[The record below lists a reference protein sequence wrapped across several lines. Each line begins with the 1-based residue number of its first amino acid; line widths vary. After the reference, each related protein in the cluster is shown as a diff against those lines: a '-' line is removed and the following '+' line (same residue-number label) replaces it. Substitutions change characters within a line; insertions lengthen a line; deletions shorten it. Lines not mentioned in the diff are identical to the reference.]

1 MLRSAL
7 IGIAFSFTFWGHSL
21 VYGQESAGDTYRDLS
36 TRTPIQMTLEEREFV
51 LAEMRLFLESTQNI
65 VNGIVASNMGLVAK
79 NARKSGRAAQAG
91 MPKSLSGKLPPSF
104 KQLGSDTH
112 RKFDELALDAEQLGD
127 GEHALSQLGIVL
139 NNCVSCHSTFRIV
152 VE

>member
-1 MLRSAL
+1 MLRAA
-7 IGIAFSFTFWGHSL
+7 ITGIAFSLIFWGHSL
-21 VYGQESAGDTYRDLS
+21 TYGQESATDLFSHLS

-51 LAEMRLFLESTQNI
+51 LAEMRIFLESTHNI
-65 VNGIVASNMGLVAK
+65 VNGIVSNKMGFVAE
-79 NARKSGRAAQAG
+79 NARKSGHAAQGG
-91 MPKSLSGKLPPSF
+91 MPKSLPGKLPASF

-127 GEHALSQLGIVL
+127 GEHALSQLGILL

>member
-1 MLRSAL
+1 MLRAA
-7 IGIAFSFTFWGHSL
+7 ITGIVFSFIFCGHPL
-21 VYGQESAGDTYRDLS
+21 IYGQESAIDVRSDLNK
-36 TRTPIQMTLEEREFV
+36 RLPIQMTLEEREFV
-51 LAEMRLFLESTQNI
+51 LAEMRTFMESTQNI
-65 VNGIVASNMGLVAK
+65 VNGIVSDKMGLVAE
-79 NARKSGRAAQAG
+79 NARKSGLAAQAG
-91 MPKSLSGKLPPSF
+91 MPKSLPGKLPASF

-127 GEHALSQLGIVL
+127 DEHALSQLGMIL